1 MSLLAS
7 FFGCFVPKSGS
18 KISSSDGSSNSK
30 TLSLEK
36 PKSKSKSPR
45 APMIVSYFPVGSNLS
60 LHSSDSS
67 RFLCSQISKKMKGGE
82 TKAQSKSTDERLKTR
97 GKKAG
102 KKAAK
107 DPNKPK
113 RPPSAFF
120 VFLEGFRKEF
130 NLANPDNKSVG
141 AVGKAAGAK
150 WKSMTDEDKAPYV
163 AKAESKKTE
172 YTKTMQKYNMKLAN
186 GTSTAGDDDSD
197 KSKSEVNDEAEGG
210 SEEEE
215 DDD

>member
-1 MSLLAS
+1 IMSLFAS
-7 FFGCFVPKSGS
+7 FFGCFIPKSS
-18 KISSSDGSSNSK
+18 SRISSDDGSTSNSK
-30 TLSLEK
+30 VMSLEK
-36 PKSKSKSPR
+36 PKRKADDTSR
-45 APMIVSYFPVGSNLS
+45 APIIVTYFPVGSNLS
-60 LHSSDSS
+60 RLS
-67 RFLCSQISKKMKGGE
+67 REMKGGE
-82 TKAQSKSTDERLKTR
+82 SKAQAKSTDERLKTR

-102 KKAAK
+102 KKVK

-150 WKSMTDEDKAPYV
+150 WKSMTAEDKAPYV
-163 AKAESKKTE
+163 AKAETKKTE
-172 YTKTMQKYNMKLAN
+172 YAKTMQKYNMKLAN

-197 KSKSEVNDEAEGG
+197 KSKSEVNDEEDAA
-210 SEEEE
+210 SDEEE

>member
-1 MSLLAS
+1 
-7 FFGCFVPKSGS
+7 
-18 KISSSDGSSNSK
+18 
-30 TLSLEK
+30 
-36 PKSKSKSPR
+36 
-45 APMIVSYFPVGSNLS
+45 
-60 LHSSDSS
+60 
-67 RFLCSQISKKMKGGE
+67 MKVGE
-82 TKAQSKSTDERLKTR
+82 TKAQAKSTDDRLKTR

-102 KKAAK
+102 KKVK

-150 WKSMTDEDKAPYV
+150 WKSMTTEDKAPYV
-163 AKAESKKTE
+163 AKAETKKTE
-172 YTKTMQKYNMKLAN
+172 YAKTMQKYNMKLAN

-197 KSKSEVNDEAEGG
+197 KSKSEVNDEEDAA
-210 SEEEE
+210 SDEEEE

>member
-1 MSLLAS
+1 MSLFTS

-18 KISSSDGSSNSK
+18 RISSDDGSTSNSK
-30 TLSLEK
+30 VMSLEK
-36 PKSKSKSPR
+36 AKRKADDTWR
-45 APMIVSYFPVGSNLS
+45 APIIVTYFPVGSNLS
-60 LHSSDSS
+60 RLSGE
-67 RFLCSQISKKMKGGE
+67 MKGGE
-82 TKAQSKSTDERLKTR
+82 GKAQAKSSDERLKTR

-102 KKAAK
+102 KKVK

-150 WKSMTDEDKAPYV
+150 WKSMTAEDKAPYV
-163 AKAESKKTE
+163 AKAETKKTE
-172 YTKTMQKYNMKLAN
+172 YAKTMQKYNMKLAN

-197 KSKSEVNDEAEGG
+197 KSKSEVNDE
-210 SEEEE
+210 E
-215 DDD
+215 DAASDEVSACI